1 MIKKIIQKVT
11 HTILF
16 IIYTFINILKLLTAI
31 FSTTIILGIIVSLI
45 LFIKI
50 KPTLDESKNIVFEK
64 LTRFDDNTLIPTED
78 TIVYDESG
86 NELGR
91 INVGNFEY
99 KNIQEINPLI
109 INSYIAVED
118 KRFKEHSGIDFIAIL
133 RAGLSLAKH
142 RGKITQG
149 GSSITQQV
157 IKNMLLTNERSYK
170 RKLSEM
176 MLAPY
181 IDVRLGKDKVMELYC
196 NTNFYANNC
205 YGVESASKFYFNKT
219 NNELTPDEVAL
230 LVGLSNSPANYDPI
244 KHKDKALEKRNKILS
259 IMKNNNVIT
268 EDEYNNA
275 INTEITIY
283 GERPNKTK
291 ENYATSFALRA
302 STIELMKN
310 NNFKFQY
317 TFKNKDEYDTYKNN
331 YKEVY
336 NHFMNDIRNGGY
348 NITVTLDNNLQTA
361 TQQILDNNLSSFDEI
376 DPTTQ
381 KQAFQGAIV
390 VIENS
395 SHSVKAIIG
404 GRGDDEFNRAYLS
417 VRQPGST
424 IKPLLD
430 YGPAIDVGKY
440 QENSV
445 VNDHYE
451 EGKPKNAGNYFGNI
465 TIKEALPR
473 SLNTVAHSL
482 LNDIGIDVGLSY
494 LNKMQFK
501 NINYIDSNSISIAL
515 GGFTNGVTVIDL
527 AKGYE
532 TIANGGIYND
542 KTYISSIK
550 FKNEELLKSEYTDTR
565 VYDENTSYI
574 ITDMLKDVINKP
586 YGTGYGLNVND
597 QIVAG
602 KTGTTNDNKDG
613 WFVGYSKYYTVA
625 VWTGYDTPRE
635 MQGVYGK
642 TYSGKIWQEVMNML
656 HQNLKPIDFTVPSNI
671 SIQDDFILTTDA
683 DIKLEKLNGSNNQN
697 KEFDAITNEVI
708 NFENFNIKSVDD
720 AIAVEPTFNNIK
732 SKVEI
737 INNDTIRNDL
747 LIRISNKYD
756 KLKIE
761 LTGWDTKIK
770 EYQNLKT
777 QEQQI
782 ADEKA
787 KIENEKQRQKE
798 LEKIKIANFNNAL
811 KNLQDLNYKLDVQD
825 FNYINNQ
832 IKNAL
837 TQLES
842 LPSYQDYFT
851 KYQNTLDNYNSLK
864 TKEELLQQ
872 EKSKNNQPTTESYY
886 IYETEYEPIYD
897 SENIIADPSVEYTN

>member
-1 MIKKIIQKVT
+1 
-11 HTILF
+11 
-16 IIYTFINILKLLTAI
+16 
-31 FSTTIILGIIVSLI
+31 
-45 LFIKI
+45 
-50 KPTLDESKNIVFEK
+50 
-64 LTRFDDNTLIPTED
+64 
-78 TIVYDESG
+78 
-86 NELGR
+86 
-91 INVGNFEY
+91 
-99 KNIQEINPLI
+99 
-109 INSYIAVED
+109 
-118 KRFKEHSGIDFIAIL
+118 
-133 RAGLSLAKH
+133 
-142 RGKITQG
+142 
-149 GSSITQQV
+149 
-157 IKNMLLTNERSYK
+157 
-170 RKLSEM
+170 
-176 MLAPY
+176 
-181 IDVRLGKDKVMELYC
+181 
-196 NTNFYANNC
+196 
-205 YGVESASKFYFNKT
+205 
-219 NNELTPDEVAL
+219 
-230 LVGLSNSPANYDPI
+230 
-244 KHKDKALEKRNKILS
+244 
-259 IMKNNNVIT
+259 
-268 EDEYNNA
+268 
-275 INTEITIY
+275 
-283 GERPNKTK
+283 
-291 ENYATSFALRA
+291 
-302 STIELMKN
+302 
-310 NNFKFQY
+310 
-317 TFKNKDEYDTYKNN
+317 
-331 YKEVY
+331 
-336 NHFMNDIRNGGY
+336 
-348 NITVTLDNNLQTA
+348 
-361 TQQILDNNLSSFDEI
+361 
-376 DPTTQ
+376 
-381 KQAFQGAIV
+381 
-390 VIENS
+390 
-395 SHSVKAIIG
+395 
-404 GRGDDEFNRAYLS
+404 
-417 VRQPGST
+417 
-424 IKPLLD
+424 
-430 YGPAIDVGKY
+430 
-440 QENSV
+440 
-445 VNDHYE
+445 
-451 EGKPKNAGNYFGNI
+451 
-465 TIKEALPR
+465 
-473 SLNTVAHSL
+473 
-482 LNDIGIDVGLSY
+482 
-494 LNKMQFK
+494 MQFK
-501 NINYIDSNSISIAL
+501 NINYIDSNSISVAL
-515 GGFTNGVTVIDL
+515 GGFTNGVTVVDL

-550 FKNEELLKSEYTDTR
+550 FKNEELLKSKYTDTR

-656 HQNLKPIDFTVPSNI
+656 HQNLEPIDFTVPSNI
-671 SIQDDFILTTDA
+671 SIQDNFILTTDA

-747 LIRISNKYD
+747 LIRLSNKYD

-811 KNLQDLNYKLDVQD
+811 KNLQDLNYKLDIQD